1 MSFFE
6 QLKQDIGIT
15 DMQLVGGYYIV
26 DFCGKAVYIDGVK
39 RLCKISEQQISIVT
53 TTDAIVIKGQLFV
66 DHLTEKSILISG
78 KIISVEKNSNG

>member
-26 DFCGKAVYIDGVK
+26 DFAAK
-39 RLCKISEQQISIVT
+39 LSISTV
-53 TTDAIVIKGQLFV
+53 L
-66 DHLTEKSILISG
+66 
-78 KIISVEKNSNG
+78 SV